1 MAAAPRA
8 PWQAGE
14 VLGRVRA
21 PLSGR
26 SAEKTMQERAD
37 TRQPFH
43 TGQLTRG
50 EAVAVLSGA
59 AIMLSIAMGLRQS
72 LGLFQMPVVQDLG
85 LQAADF
91 AMAIAV
97 QNILWGF
104 TQPVAGAFVDRFGP
118 RRVAITGV
126 VLYIAGL
133 ALTARATNAAMI
145 TLGSG
150 VLIGVALSC
159 TTSGIAANVAARV
172 IVPHRRSLAF
182 GIVSAAGSIG
192 TFFAAPLG
200 QGVMQWGGW
209 RLALGAFLVASL
221 AMLPAAFVAG
231 RAGRLP
237 NSTAAD
243 KDLTL
248 LGALGEARRHS
259 GYVVM
264 SLAFFV
270 CGLQLVFL
278 TTHLP
283 SYLALCGMDPMLGA
297 QALAVIGLFNV
308 IGSWGFGWL
317 GDRYSKRALLG
328 SIYIMRSL
336 VMAGY
341 FLLPV
346 SPTSTLV
353 FAALM
358 GLTWLGVIP
367 LVNGLVVQMFGIKFL
382 STLTGIA
389 FLSHQVGSFLGAWGG
404 GAIYDALGSYDR
416 ALQAGVIVGLIAGF
430 AQLLAHDRPTR
441 RLAGDDARSDAEA
454 MVGASR

>member
-1 MAAAPRA
+1 
-8 PWQAGE
+8 
-14 VLGRVRA
+14 
-21 PLSGR
+21 
-26 SAEKTMQERAD
+26 MQERIAHA
-37 TRQPFH
+37 PAFH
-43 TGQLTRG
+43 TGLLSRG
-50 EAVAVLSGA
+50 QAVLVLSTT

-72 LGLFQMPVVQDLG
+72 LGLFQTPVVQDLG

-97 QNILWGF
+97 QNIIWGF
-104 TQPVAGAFVDRFGP
+104 TQPFIGALVDRFGP
-118 RRVAITGV
+118 RLVAISGAF
-126 VLYIAGL
+126 LYAAGL
-133 ALTARATNAAMI
+133 DVTATATNATMI

-172 IVPHRRSLAF
+172 IVPERRSLGF

-192 TFFAAPLG
+192 TFFAAPFG
-200 QGVMQWGGW
+200 QAVMQQGGW
-209 RLALGAFLVASL
+209 RMALGAFFAISLV
-221 AMLPAAFVAG
+221 MLPMAFVAG
-231 RAGRLP
+231 RAGALP
-237 NSTAAD
+237 NSSSAD

-248 LGALGEARRHS
+248 AGALGEARRHS

-297 QALAVIGLFNV
+297 QALAVIGLFNI

-317 GDRYSKRALLG
+317 GDRHSKRALLG
-328 SIYIMRSL
+328 SIYIIRSL
-336 VMAGY
+336 AMAAY
-341 FLLPV
+341 FMLPV
-346 SPTSTLV
+346 SPTSTLI
-353 FAALM
+353 FAAVM

-416 ALQAGVIVGLIAGF
+416 ALQAGVIIGLIAGL

-441 RLAGDDARSDAEA
+441 RLSGDNPQAGGDVLAR
-454 MVGASR
+454 ASR

>member
-1 MAAAPRA
+1 
-8 PWQAGE
+8 
-14 VLGRVRA
+14 
-21 PLSGR
+21 
-26 SAEKTMQERAD
+26 MQERVAAKE
-37 TRQPFH
+37 PFH
-43 TGQLTRG
+43 TGLLTRA
-50 EAVAVLSGA
+50 ESVLILSSA

-72 LGLFQMPVVQDLG
+72 MGLFQTPVVQDLG

-97 QNILWGF
+97 QNIVWGF
-104 TQPVAGAFVDRFGP
+104 TQPVAGALVDRFGP
-118 RRVAITGV
+118 RRIAIFGSLLYAVGLAIT
-126 VLYIAGL
+126 AG
-133 ALTARATNAAMI
+133 ATNAAMI

-150 VLIGVALSC
+150 VLVGIALSC
-159 TTSGIAANVAARV
+159 TSSGIAANVAARV
-172 IVPHRRSLAF
+172 ITPSRRSLGF
-182 GIVSAAGSIG
+182 GLVSAAGSMG

-200 QGVMQWGGW
+200 QAVMQAGGW
-209 RLALGAFLVASL
+209 RIALGAFFLISL
-221 AMLPAAFVAG
+221 FMLPTAFIAG

-248 LGALGEARRHS
+248 VGALGEARRHS
-259 GYVVM
+259 GYVIM

-308 IGSWGFGWL
+308 IGSWAFGWL
-317 GDRYSKRALLG
+317 GEIYSKRMLLG
-328 SIYIMRSL
+328 SIYITRSL
-336 VMAGY
+336 VMAAY
-341 FLLPV
+341 FVLPV

-367 LVNGLVVQMFGIKFL
+367 LLNGLVVQMFGIKFL

-416 ALQAGVIVGLIAGF
+416 ALQAGVIIGLIAGF
-430 AQLLAHDRPTR
+430 AQLLAHDRPTG
-441 RLAGDDARSDAEA
+441 RLAGVAASAPDALSGQPVRQ
-454 MVGASR
+454 

>member
-1 MAAAPRA
+1 MQQRAA
-8 PWQAGE
+8 
-14 VLGRVRA
+14 
-21 PLSGR
+21 SGK
-26 SAEKTMQERAD
+26 A
-37 TRQPFH
+37 FH
-43 TGQLTRG
+43 IRELTRT
-50 EAVAVLSGA
+50 EAIAVLSGA

-72 LGLFQMPVVQDLG
+72 LGLFQLPVVQDLG

-97 QNILWGF
+97 QNIVWGF

-118 RRVAITGV
+118 RLVAV
-126 VLYIAGL
+126 VGALLYAAGL
-133 ALTARATNAAMI
+133 ALTARATSAAMI

-150 VLIGVALSC
+150 VLVGVALSC

-172 IVPHRRSLAF
+172 IVPQRRSLAF
-182 GIVSAAGSIG
+182 GIVSAAGSMG

-200 QGVMQWGGW
+200 QGIMQWGGW
-209 RLALGAFLVASL
+209 RLALGAFLIVSL

-231 RAGRLP
+231 RAGHLP
-237 NSTAAD
+237 NSGAAD
-243 KDLTL
+243 RDLTL

-259 GYVVM
+259 GYVIM

-328 SIYIMRSL
+328 SIYIIRSL
-336 VMAGY
+336 VMAAY

-346 SPTSTLV
+346 SPASTLL

-441 RLAGDDARSDAEA
+441 RLADGEVPPDTDAL
-454 MVGASR
+454 VGASR

>member
-1 MAAAPRA
+1 MQQGTAAR
-8 PWQAGE
+8 E
-14 VLGRVRA
+14 
-21 PLSGR
+21 
-26 SAEKTMQERAD
+26 
-37 TRQPFH
+37 PFH
-43 TGQLTRG
+43 TGLLTRF
-50 EAVAVLSGA
+50 ESMLILSSA

-72 LGLFQMPVVQDLG
+72 LGLFQTPVVQDLG

-91 AMAIAV
+91 ALAIAV
-97 QNILWGF
+97 QNIIWGVS
-104 TQPVAGAFVDRFGP
+104 QPFAGAVVDRFGP
-118 RRVAITGV
+118 RLVALFGAIIYAVGLAIT
-126 VLYIAGL
+126 A
-133 ALTARATNAAMI
+133 TATSAQAIM
-145 TLGSG
+145 LGTG

-172 IVPHRRSLAF
+172 IVPARRSLGF

-200 QGVMQWGGW
+200 QAVMQAGGW
-209 RLALGAFLVASL
+209 RAALFAFLALSLVMLPTAFL
-221 AMLPAAFVAG
+221 AG

-237 NSTAAD
+237 NSSAAD

-248 LGALGEARRHS
+248 TGALGEARRHS

-317 GDRYSKRALLG
+317 GDRYSKRMLLG
-328 SIYIMRSL
+328 SIYIIRSL
-336 VMAGY
+336 VMAAY
-341 FLLPV
+341 FMLPV
-346 SPTSTLV
+346 TPTSTLI

-367 LVNGLVVQMFGIKFL
+367 LLNGLVVQMFGIKFL

-389 FLSHQVGSFLGAWGG
+389 FFSHQVGSFLGAWGG

-430 AQLLAHDRPTR
+430 AQLLAHDCPTR
-441 RLAGDDARSDAEA
+441 RLAAEA
-454 MVGASR
+454 EDAAASASLSPLASVRSTAPP

>member
-1 MAAAPRA
+1 
-8 PWQAGE
+8 
-14 VLGRVRA
+14 
-21 PLSGR
+21 
-26 SAEKTMQERAD
+26 
-37 TRQPFH
+37 
-43 TGQLTRG
+43 
-50 EAVAVLSGA
+50 
-59 AIMLSIAMGLRQS
+59 
-72 LGLFQMPVVQDLG
+72 VV
-85 LQAADF
+85 
-91 AMAIAV
+91 
-97 QNILWGF
+97 
-104 TQPVAGAFVDRFGP
+104 
-118 RRVAITGV
+118 
-126 VLYIAGL
+126 
-133 ALTARATNAAMI
+133 
-145 TLGSG
+145 
-150 VLIGVALSC
+150 
-159 TTSGIAANVAARV
+159 ARV
-172 IVPHRRSLAF
+172 IVPARRSLGF

-200 QGVMQWGGW
+200 QAVMQAGGW
-209 RLALGAFLVASL
+209 RAALFAFLALSLVMLPTAFL
-221 AMLPAAFVAG
+221 AG

-237 NSTAAD
+237 NSSAAD

-248 LGALGEARRHS
+248 TGALGEARRHS

-317 GDRYSKRALLG
+317 GDRYSKRMLLG
-328 SIYIMRSL
+328 SIYIIRSL
-336 VMAGY
+336 VMAAY
-341 FLLPV
+341 FMLPV
-346 SPTSTLV
+346 TPTSTLI

-367 LVNGLVVQMFGIKFL
+367 LLNGLVVQMFGIKFL

-389 FLSHQVGSFLGAWGG
+389 FFSHQVGSFLGAWGG

-430 AQLLAHDRPTR
+430 AQLLAHDCPTR
-441 RLAGDDARSDAEA
+441 RLAAEA
-454 MVGASR
+454 EDAAASASLSPLASVRSTAPP

>member
-1 MAAAPRA
+1 
-8 PWQAGE
+8 
-14 VLGRVRA
+14 
-21 PLSGR
+21 
-26 SAEKTMQERAD
+26 MQERAD

-328 SIYIMRSL
+328 SIYIIRSL

>member
-1 MAAAPRA
+1 
-8 PWQAGE
+8 
-14 VLGRVRA
+14 
-21 PLSGR
+21 
-26 SAEKTMQERAD
+26 MQQHVPARER
-37 TRQPFH
+37 FH
-43 TGQLTRG
+43 TGLLTRF
-50 EAVAVLSGA
+50 ESVLILSSAAV
-59 AIMLSIAMGLRQS
+59 MLSIAMGLRQS
-72 LGLFQMPVVQDLG
+72 LGLFQTPVVQDLG
-85 LQAADF
+85 LQAADY
-91 AMAIAV
+91 AMAVAV
-97 QNILWGF
+97 QNIVWGV
-104 TQPVAGAFVDRFGP
+104 TQPFAGALVDRFGP
-118 RRVAITGV
+118 RAVAIFGAIT
-126 VLYIAGL
+126 YAIGL
-133 ALTARATNAAMI
+133 AVTATATSAEMI
-145 TLGSG
+145 MLGTG
-150 VLIGVALSC
+150 LLVGVALSC
-159 TTSGIAANVAARV
+159 STSGIAANVAARV
-172 IVPHRRSLAF
+172 IVPSRRSLGF

-200 QGVMQWGGW
+200 QAVLQAGGW
-209 RLALGAFLVASL
+209 RAALSAFLALSL
-221 AMLPAAFVAG
+221 LMLPAAFLAG

-248 LGALGEARRHS
+248 GAALGEAGRHS

-270 CGLQLVFL
+270 CGLQLIFL

-317 GDRYSKRALLG
+317 GDRYSKRMLLG
-328 SIYIMRSL
+328 GIYIARSL
-336 VMAGY
+336 FMAAY
-341 FLLPV
+341 FMLPV
-346 SPTSTLV
+346 TPTSTLI

-367 LVNGLVVQMFGIKFL
+367 LLNGLVVQMFGIKFL

-389 FLSHQVGSFLGAWGG
+389 FFSHQVGSFLGAWGG

-430 AQLLAHDRPTR
+430 AQLLAHDRPTQ
-441 RLAGDDARSDAEA
+441 RLAAEAKATSASRALAAESGARS
-454 MVGASR
+454 

>member
-1 MAAAPRA
+1 
-8 PWQAGE
+8 
-14 VLGRVRA
+14 
-21 PLSGR
+21 
-26 SAEKTMQERAD
+26 MQERIASP
-37 TRQPFH
+37 QAFH
-43 TGQLTRG
+43 TSRMTRG
-50 EAVAVLSGA
+50 EAVVVLSSA
-59 AIMLSIAMGLRQS
+59 AVMLSIAMGLRQS
-72 LGLFQMPVVQDLG
+72 LGLFQTPVVQDLG

-97 QNILWGF
+97 QNIVWGV
-104 TQPVAGAFVDRFGP
+104 TQPFAGALVDRFGP
-118 RRVAITGV
+118 RLIAVFGALLYAI
-126 VLYIAGL
+126 GL
-133 ALTARATNAAMI
+133 ALTATAGSAWAI
-145 TLGSG
+145 TLGAG
-150 VLIGVALSC
+150 VLIGIALSC
-159 TTSGIAANVAARV
+159 TTSGIAANIVARV
-172 IVPHRRSLAF
+172 IVPERRSLGF
-182 GIVSAAGSIG
+182 GIISAAGSIG
-192 TFFAAPLG
+192 MFFTAPLG
-200 QGVMQWGGW
+200 QSVMQAGGW
-209 RLALGAFLVASL
+209 RVALGVFFLLSVVVVPMAF
-221 AMLPAAFVAG
+221 FAG

-237 NSTAAD
+237 NSNAAD

-248 LGALGEARRHS
+248 TSALGEAGRHG

-297 QALAVIGLFNV
+297 QALAVIGLFNIV
-308 IGSWGFGWL
+308 GSWGFGWL

-328 SIYIMRSL
+328 SIYIIRSL
-336 VMAGY
+336 VMAVY
-341 FLLPV
+341 FLTPV

-353 FAALM
+353 FAAMM

-389 FLSHQVGSFLGAWGG
+389 FFFHQLGSFLGAWGG

-416 ALQAGVIVGLIAGF
+416 ALQAGVIIGLIAGF

-441 RLAGDDARSDAEA
+441 RLGGDVPRDGQDALARAPS
-454 MVGASR
+454 

>member
-1 MAAAPRA
+1 
-8 PWQAGE
+8 
-14 VLGRVRA
+14 
-21 PLSGR
+21 
-26 SAEKTMQERAD
+26 
-37 TRQPFH
+37 
-43 TGQLTRG
+43 
-50 EAVAVLSGA
+50 
-59 AIMLSIAMGLRQS
+59 MLSIAMGLRQS
-72 LGLFQMPVVQDLG
+72 LGLFQTPVIDSLG

-97 QNILWGF
+97 QNIVWGL
-104 TQPVAGAFVDRFGP
+104 TQPFAGALVDRFGP
-118 RRVAITGV
+118 RRVAIIGAL
-126 VLYIAGL
+126 LYTAGL
-133 ALTARATNAAMI
+133 AITAGATNGAMI
-145 TLGSG
+145 MLGSG
-150 VLIGVALSC
+150 GLIGIALSC
-159 TTSGIAANVAARV
+159 TTSGIASNVAARV
-172 IVPHRRSLAF
+172 ILPQRRSLGF
-182 GIVSAAGSIG
+182 GIVSAAGSMG
-192 TFFAAPLG
+192 TFFVAPLG
-200 QGVMQWGGW
+200 QAIIAAGGW
-209 RLALGAFLVASL
+209 RLALGAFFVLSL
-221 AMLPAAFVAG
+221 ILLPAAFIAG
-231 RAGRLP
+231 SADRLP
-237 NSTAAD
+237 NSSTPD

-248 LGALGEARRHS
+248 ADALAEAWRHG

-283 SYLALCGMDPMLGA
+283 SYLTLCGMDPMLGA
-297 QALAVIGLFNV
+297 EALAVIGLFNV

-328 SIYIMRSL
+328 SIYIARSL
-336 VMAGY
+336 AMAVY

-346 SPTSTLV
+346 SPASTLV
-353 FAALM
+353 FAAVM

-404 GAIYDALGSYDR
+404 GAICDALGSYDR

-441 RLAGDDARSDAEA
+441 RLAADTRQVNPQLNRQADSQADPVTNPLANPLCQSPRQSPGRPVRTCIAVKAPA
-454 MVGASR
+454 HASLMRAAAHCNGVDHQA

>member
-1 MAAAPRA
+1 
-8 PWQAGE
+8 
-14 VLGRVRA
+14 
-21 PLSGR
+21 
-26 SAEKTMQERAD
+26 MQERIAAP
-37 TRQPFH
+37 QAFH
-43 TGQLTRG
+43 TSLLTRG
-50 EAVAVLSGA
+50 QSVLILSSAAV
-59 AIMLSIAMGLRQS
+59 MLSIAMGLRQS
-72 LGLFQMPVVQDLG
+72 LGLFQTPVVQDLG
-85 LQAADF
+85 LKAADF
-91 AMAIAV
+91 AMAIAI
-97 QNILWGF
+97 QNIIWGF
-104 TQPVAGAFVDRFGP
+104 TQPFAGALVDRFGP
-118 RRVAITGV
+118 RRIAIFGALLYALGLAIT
-126 VLYIAGL
+126 AQ
-133 ALTARATNAAMI
+133 ATNAAMI
-145 TLGSG
+145 TLGTG
-150 VLIGVALSC
+150 VLVGVALAC

-172 IVPHRRSLAF
+172 IVPERRSLGF

-200 QGVMQWGGW
+200 QVVMQAGGW
-209 RLALGAFLVASL
+209 RLALGAFFVVSL
-221 AMLPAAFVAG
+221 FMLPTAFLAG

-237 NSTAAD
+237 NSSAAD

-248 LGALGEARRHS
+248 GGALGEARRHS

-297 QALAVIGLFNV
+297 QALATIGLFNIV
-308 IGSWGFGWL
+308 GSWGFGWL

-328 SIYIMRSL
+328 SIYIIRSL
-336 VMAGY
+336 VMAAY

-346 SPTSTLV
+346 STESTLL

-441 RLAGDDARSDAEA
+441 RLAGDNPQANTDALAP
-454 MVGASR
+454 ASR

>member
-1 MAAAPRA
+1 
-8 PWQAGE
+8 
-14 VLGRVRA
+14 
-21 PLSGR
+21 
-26 SAEKTMQERAD
+26 MQERVV
-37 TRQPFH
+37 QPQAFH
-43 TGQLTRG
+43 TGLLSRTQAIL
-50 EAVAVLSGA
+50 VLSST
-59 AIMLSIAMGLRQS
+59 AIMLSIGMGLRQS
-72 LGLFQMPVVQDLG
+72 LGLFQTPVVQDLG

-97 QNILWGF
+97 QNIVWGV
-104 TQPVAGAFVDRFGP
+104 TQPFVGALVDRFGP
-118 RRVAITGV
+118 RRIAIFGAL
-126 VLYIAGL
+126 LYAVGL
-133 ALTARATNAAMI
+133 AITARATNAAMI

-150 VLIGVALSC
+150 VLIGIALSC

-172 IVPHRRSLAF
+172 IVPQRRSLGF
-182 GIVSAAGSIG
+182 GIVSAAGSMG

-200 QGVMQWGGW
+200 QSIMQAGGW
-209 RLALGAFLVASL
+209 CLALGAFFVLSLV
-221 AMLPAAFVAG
+221 MLPAAFIAG
-231 RAGRLP
+231 GAGQLP

-248 LGALGEARRHS
+248 GGALGEARRHS

-328 SIYIMRSL
+328 SIYITRSL
-336 VMAGY
+336 VMAAY
-341 FLLPV
+341 FMLPV
-346 SPTSTLV
+346 SPASTLV

-389 FLSHQVGSFLGAWGG
+389 FFSHQVGSFLGAWGG

-441 RLAGDDARSDAEA
+441 RLAGDNPQADGDELAP
-454 MVGASR
+454 ASR

>member
-1 MAAAPRA
+1 
-8 PWQAGE
+8 
-14 VLGRVRA
+14 
-21 PLSGR
+21 
-26 SAEKTMQERAD
+26 MQERVV
-37 TRQPFH
+37 QPQAFH
-43 TGQLTRG
+43 TGLLSRTQAIL
-50 EAVAVLSGA
+50 VLSST
-59 AIMLSIAMGLRQS
+59 AIMLSIGMGLRQS
-72 LGLFQMPVVQDLG
+72 LGLFQTPVVQDLG

-97 QNILWGF
+97 QNIVWGV
-104 TQPVAGAFVDRFGP
+104 TQPFVGALVDRFGP
-118 RRVAITGV
+118 RRIAIFGAL
-126 VLYIAGL
+126 LYAVGL
-133 ALTARATNAAMI
+133 AITARATNAAMI

-150 VLIGVALSC
+150 VLIGIALSC

-172 IVPHRRSLAF
+172 IVPQRRSLGF
-182 GIVSAAGSIG
+182 GIVSAAGSMG

-200 QGVMQWGGW
+200 QSIMQAGGW
-209 RLALGAFLVASL
+209 RLALGAFFVLSLV
-221 AMLPAAFVAG
+221 MLPAAFIAG
-231 RAGRLP
+231 GAGQLP

-248 LGALGEARRHS
+248 GGALGEARRHS

-328 SIYIMRSL
+328 SIYITRSL
-336 VMAGY
+336 VMAAY
-341 FLLPV
+341 FMLPV
-346 SPTSTLV
+346 SPASTLV

-389 FLSHQVGSFLGAWGG
+389 FFSHQVGSFLGAWGG

-441 RLAGDDARSDAEA
+441 RLAGDNPQADGGELAP
-454 MVGASR
+454 ASR

>member
-1 MAAAPRA
+1 
-8 PWQAGE
+8 
-14 VLGRVRA
+14 
-21 PLSGR
+21 
-26 SAEKTMQERAD
+26 MQERVAR
-37 TRQPFH
+37 TQAFH
-43 TGQLTRG
+43 TGLLSRG
-50 EAVAVLSGA
+50 QAVLVLTTT

-72 LGLFQMPVVQDLG
+72 LGLFQTPVVQDLG

-91 AMAIAV
+91 AMAIAL
-97 QNILWGF
+97 QNIIWGF
-104 TQPVAGAFVDRFGP
+104 TQPFAGALVDRFGP
-118 RRVAITGV
+118 RLVAISGAF
-126 VLYIAGL
+126 LYAAGL
-133 ALTARATNAAMI
+133 AVTATATNAAMI

-150 VLIGVALSC
+150 VLIGIALSC

-172 IVPHRRSLAF
+172 IVPERRSLGF

-192 TFFAAPLG
+192 TFFAAPFG
-200 QGVMQWGGW
+200 QAVMQQGGW
-209 RLALGAFLVASL
+209 RLALGAFFLISLV
-221 AMLPAAFVAG
+221 MLPMAFIAG
-231 RAGRLP
+231 RAGALP
-237 NSTAAD
+237 NSGSAD

-248 LGALGEARRHS
+248 AGALGEAWRHS

-297 QALAVIGLFNV
+297 QALAVIGLFNI

-317 GDRYSKRALLG
+317 GDRHSKRALLG
-328 SIYIMRSL
+328 SIYIIRSL
-336 VMAGY
+336 AMAAY
-341 FLLPV
+341 FMLPV
-346 SPTSTLV
+346 SPASTLI
-353 FAALM
+353 FAAVM

-416 ALQAGVIVGLIAGF
+416 ALQAGVIIGLIAGL
-430 AQLLAHDRPTR
+430 AQLLAHERPTR
-441 RLAGDDARSDAEA
+441 RLSGDNPQAGGGALAK
-454 MVGASR
+454 ASR

>member
-1 MAAAPRA
+1 MP
-8 PWQAGE
+8 Q
-14 VLGRVRA
+14 
-21 PLSGR
+21 SG
-26 SAEKTMQERAD
+26 Q
-37 TRQPFH
+37 TREAFH
-43 TGQLTRG
+43 TGLVTRTQ
-50 EAVAVLSGA
+50 AVLILSSA
-59 AIMLSIAMGLRQS
+59 ALMLSIAMGLRQS
-72 LGLFQMPVVQDLG
+72 MGLFQTPVVQDLK

-97 QNILWGF
+97 QNIVWGF
-104 TQPVAGAFVDRFGP
+104 TQPVAGAFVDRLGP
-118 RRVAITGV
+118 RRIAIFGAIIYAAGVAI
-126 VLYIAGL
+126 
-133 ALTARATNAAMI
+133 TARATNAAMI
-145 TLGSG
+145 TLGTG
-150 VLIGVALSC
+150 VLVGIALSC

-172 IVPHRRSLAF
+172 IVPSRRSLGF
-182 GIVSAAGSIG
+182 GLVSAAGSIG
-192 TFFAAPLG
+192 TFFAAPSG
-200 QGVMQWGGW
+200 QSVMQAGGW
-209 RLALGAFLVASL
+209 RMALGAFFILSL
-221 AMLPAAFVAG
+221 LMLPAAFIAG
-231 RAGRLP
+231 RAGALP

-248 LGALGEARRHS
+248 GGALGEARRHS
-259 GYVVM
+259 GYVIM

-317 GDRYSKRALLG
+317 GDIYSKRALLG
-328 SIYIMRSL
+328 SIYIARSL
-336 VMAGY
+336 IMAAY
-341 FLLPV
+341 FIAPV
-346 SPTSTLV
+346 SPASTLL

-389 FLSHQVGSFLGAWGG
+389 FLSHQIGSFLGAWGG

-416 ALQAGVIVGLIAGF
+416 ALQAGVIVGLIAGC
-430 AQLLAHDRPTR
+430 AQLLAHDRPTQ
-441 RLAGDDARSDAEA
+441 RLAASTEPEGGALAR
-454 MVGASR
+454 RT

>member
-1 MAAAPRA
+1 
-8 PWQAGE
+8 
-14 VLGRVRA
+14 
-21 PLSGR
+21 
-26 SAEKTMQERAD
+26 
-37 TRQPFH
+37 
-43 TGQLTRG
+43 
-50 EAVAVLSGA
+50 
-59 AIMLSIAMGLRQS
+59 
-72 LGLFQMPVVQDLG
+72 
-85 LQAADF
+85 
-91 AMAIAV
+91 
-97 QNILWGF
+97 
-104 TQPVAGAFVDRFGP
+104 
-118 RRVAITGV
+118 
-126 VLYIAGL
+126 
-133 ALTARATNAAMI
+133 
-145 TLGSG
+145 
-150 VLIGVALSC
+150 
-159 TTSGIAANVAARV
+159 
-172 IVPHRRSLAF
+172 
-182 GIVSAAGSIG
+182 
-192 TFFAAPLG
+192 
-200 QGVMQWGGW
+200 
-209 RLALGAFLVASL
+209 
-221 AMLPAAFVAG
+221 MLPAAFVAG
-231 RAGRLP
+231 RAGGLP
-237 NSTAAD
+237 NSTTAD

-248 LGALGEARRHS
+248 LGALGEARRHG
-259 GYVVM
+259 GYIVM

-297 QALAVIGLFNV
+297 QALAVIGLFNI

-328 SIYIMRSL
+328 SIYIIRSL

-346 SPTSTLV
+346 SPASTLV

-416 ALQAGVIVGLIAGF
+416 ALQAGVIIGLIAGF

-441 RLAGDDARSDAEA
+441 RLAGNDAGPGADAL
-454 MVGASR
+454 VGAPRTQS

>member
-1 MAAAPRA
+1 
-8 PWQAGE
+8 
-14 VLGRVRA
+14 
-21 PLSGR
+21 
-26 SAEKTMQERAD
+26 MQERTAARED
-37 TRQPFH
+37 FH
-43 TGQLTRG
+43 VSQLTR
-50 EAVAVLSGA
+50 AQAILVLSGA
-59 AIMLSIAMGLRQS
+59 AIMLSIGMGLRQS
-72 LGLFQMPVVQDLG
+72 LGLFQTPVVQDLG

-97 QNILWGF
+97 QNIVWGF
-104 TQPVAGAFVDRFGP
+104 TQPVAGAFIDRFGP
-118 RRVAITGV
+118 RRIAILGV
-126 VLYIAGL
+126 VLYAAGL
-133 ALTARATNAAMI
+133 AITARAGNAAMI

-150 VLIGVALSC
+150 VLVGVALSC

-172 IVPHRRSLAF
+172 IVPQRRSLAF
-182 GIVSAAGSIG
+182 GIVSAAGSMG

-200 QGVMQWGGW
+200 QSIIQAGGW
-209 RLALGAFLVASL
+209 RMALGAFAMLCL
-221 AMLPAAFVAG
+221 LMLPAAFFAG
-231 RAGRLP
+231 RAGELP
-237 NSTAAD
+237 NSTLAD

-248 LGALGEARRHS
+248 GAALGEACRH
-259 GYVVM
+259 GGFIVM
-264 SLAFFV
+264 SLAYFV

-328 SIYIMRSL
+328 SIYITRSL
-336 VMAGY
+336 VMAAY
-341 FLLPV
+341 FMLPV
-346 SPTSTLV
+346 SPASTLV

-389 FLSHQVGSFLGAWGG
+389 FFSHQIGSFLGAWGG

-416 ALQAGVIVGLIAGF
+416 ALQAGVIIGLIAGF

-441 RLAGDDARSDAEA
+441 RLAGDDAEGGTEPLA
-454 MVGASR
+454 GAAR